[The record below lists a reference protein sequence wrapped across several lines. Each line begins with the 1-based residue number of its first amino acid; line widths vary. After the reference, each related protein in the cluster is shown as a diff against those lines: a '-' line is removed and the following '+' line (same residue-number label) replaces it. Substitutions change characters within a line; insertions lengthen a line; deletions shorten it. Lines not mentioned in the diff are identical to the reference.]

1 MQVGSLGCGDFF
13 TDNGNFLPGLV
24 FVIIMRRIHEGV
36 VTLDARA
43 I

>member
-1 MQVGSLGCGDFF
+1 MGEAFL
-13 TDNGNFLPGLV
+13 TDNGNFLPRHV

-36 VTLDARA
+36 VALDARA